1 MLTPCKAGQFK
12 KDQKRAEK
20 QGKDFELLHE
30 VLKVLIKV
38 LIEGKPL
45 PHKYQDHPLT
55 GPWKG
60 YRDCHITNDWV
71 LIYKVDKKNK
81 TLLLQR
87 LGSHSEL
94 FG

>member
-30 VLKVLIKV
+30 VLKI